1 MGEVLPIILAAGKGV
16 RMASSQPKVL
26 HKLLGRPILSYVID
40 VVRTLGLRKIWV
52 VIGYG
57 SEKIREEIKQP
68 ELIFVEQREQL
79 GTGHALMCCK
89 EIFNGPGGN
98 VLVLNGDTPLITQS
112 TLKRLIDAHYNKKS
126 SITLVTSNVRHNG
139 EYGEIERDKEGKIK
153 CIKEITERDKA
164 HQPEEINAG
173 IYCFNADFLKE
184 NISLIP
190 KNKKKGEHYLTD
202 LIKIASEKGEK
213 ITTVEAPFEEIIGIN
228 NRVDLAMATNILK
241 RRILKGLMIQGITI
255 IDPSSTYIEA
265 DVKIGQ
271 DSILFPSI
279 YLEGKTTIGENT
291 VLEPGVFIKDSK
303 IGNNVTVKAYS
314 VITESIIEDKAKIG
328 PFAHL
333 RPGSYV
339 AEEVKIGN
347 FVEMKKAY
355 VGKRSKASHLTYLG
369 DADIGSDVN
378 IGAGTITCNYDGKRK
393 YKTII
398 KDKAFIGSNTAL
410 IAPISIGEE
419 AVVGAG
425 SVITK
430 DVPDKKLAIARA
442 RQVIKEKK

>member
-1 MGEVLPIILAAGKGV
+1 MGEILPIILAAGKGV
-16 RMASSQPKVL
+16 RMVSSQPKAL

-40 VVRTLGLRKIWV
+40 VVKVLGLRKIWV

-68 ELIFVEQREQL
+68 ELIFVEQKEQL
-79 GTGHALMCCK
+79 GTGHALMCCE
-89 EIFNGPGGN
+89 EIFSGTGGN
-98 VLVLNGDTPLITQS
+98 VLVLNGDTPLITQN
-112 TLKRLIDAHYNKKS
+112 TLKRLIDAHYNEKS
-126 SITLVTSNVRHNG
+126 SITLVTSKVKHTG

-164 HQPEEINAG
+164 DQPEEINAG

-190 KNKKKGEHYLTD
+190 KNKKKGEYYLTD

-228 NRVDLAMATNILK
+228 NRVDLAMAINILK
-241 RRILKGLMIQGITI
+241 RNILKELMLQGITI
-255 IDPSSTYIEA
+255 IDPSSTYIEP

-271 DSILFPSI
+271 DTILFPSI
-279 YLEGKTTIGENT
+279 YLEGQTTIGENT
-291 VLEPGVFIKDSK
+291 VLEPGVAIKDSK
-303 IGNNVTVKAYS
+303 IGNNVVIKAYS

-333 RPGSYV
+333 RPGSRV
-339 AEEVKIGN
+339 AEEAKIGN

-393 YKTII
+393 YKTVI
-398 KDKAFIGSNTAL
+398 KDKAFIGSNTSL

-425 SVITK
+425 SVITE